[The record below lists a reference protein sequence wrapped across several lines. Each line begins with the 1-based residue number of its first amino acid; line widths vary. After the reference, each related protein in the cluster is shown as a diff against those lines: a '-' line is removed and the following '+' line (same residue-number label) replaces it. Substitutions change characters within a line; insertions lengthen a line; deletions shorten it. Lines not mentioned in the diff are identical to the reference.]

1 MSELEAGN
9 TPSCSISQSDER
21 RLQRL
26 GLENNGVSGVFTRGL
41 KALEDIEELKSLKKD
56 LENGQGNMAELLKEI
71 EEL

>member
-9 TPSCSISQSDER
+9 TPSCSISQSDAR

-26 GLENNGVSGVFTRGL
+26 GLENNGVSGVFSRGL
-41 KALEDIEELKSLKKD
+41 KALEDIEQLKSLKKD

-71 EEL
+71 QDL